1 MAQPR
6 KPRSRA
12 YKEPDLGD
20 SWVVG
25 SSDSGD
31 SSADQSSDS
40 SFSAEPA
47 SQTPL
52 RNTGHTEPH
61 SRKSQENSSRIT
73 AKHGSGVA
81 RKTSASSG
89 SVDNKSALA
98 SPRKPGRGRPRKSM
112 MAGSEPELVMPS
124 IYEETSRQS
133 RPEVKKRRN
142 PQKNTIMKDIP
153 ARARGSRRT
162 QDKNVNVSEAIEDFF
177 KAGIKWLFD
186 IIGGALGY
194 AKTPLSY
201 ALAIYL
207 LVGLM
212 VITRNVLT
220 NSIYSALSPICRI
233 PGASLLNLEM
243 CQSPVSINYKG
254 NATPAVEFDQLMETQ
269 SKFEEILEQTAEGI
283 TLPMDMKR
291 SEASIRDLRQL
302 VTHSNLRSKDELVYQ
317 FGVFIKTAGTAS
329 DDLMNFGARVGTS
342 VDSILAMAKHTK
354 RVLEGIAERDA
365 AQGAVTHFIS
375 DKLLAPF
382 MPIKFTEDLLLDQY
396 LKHTQIVEKEINRLI
411 EQAQKLLLTL
421 KYLEDQLDNIYGI
434 SIRDN
439 TEAQYSK
446 DQVLSQLWTM
456 LGGNRTKLSKFD
468 TELKLLQ
475 KVNMYR
481 QNASGYVSGTLLKL
495 QGMRSELEEMREKV
509 GSAELQTVP
518 LSVHIDTIQQGV
530 ERLQIGR
537 DHTNRMLAG
546 NILDRDGRRPQSSS
560 TRTMLEATLIRTVPD
575 YY

>member
-1 MAQPR
+1 MALP
-6 KPRSRA
+6 KTSRSRN
-12 YKEPDLGD
+12 YKEPELGD
-20 SWVVG
+20 SWVV
-25 SSDSGD
+25 DSGDSDD

-40 SFSAEPA
+40 SDSAVTTSKVSVSYA
-47 SQTPL
+47 
-52 RNTGHTEPH
+52 GHTEPA
-61 SRKSQENSSRIT
+61 SRKAPEIAGHFST
-73 AKHGSGVA
+73 KHESGVA
-81 RKTSASSG
+81 RGSSASSD
-89 SVDNKSALA
+89 SVLRKSALD
-98 SPRKPGRGRPRKSM
+98 SPRKAGRGRPKKGIL
-112 MAGSEPELVMPS
+112 AGSEPELIMPS
-124 IYEETSRQS
+124 IYEATTKHSRQEI
-133 RPEVKKRRN
+133 RQRKN
-142 PQKNTIMKDIP
+142 PQKQPTARTIL
-153 ARARGSRRT
+153 ASTRTASTT
-162 QDKNVNVSEAIEDFF
+162 QDKSVNMSEAIEGFVKIAF
-177 KAGIKWLFD
+177 TWLAD
-186 IIGGALGY
+186 IIGGALGR

-201 ALAIYL
+201 LLAIYL

-212 VITRNVLT
+212 VMTRNVLT
-220 NSIYSALSPICRI
+220 NSIYSALSPICRV

-254 NATPAVEFDQLMETQ
+254 NATPAVEFEQLMETQ
-269 SKFEEILEQTAEGI
+269 SKFEDILEQTAEGI

-302 VTHSNLRSKDELVYQ
+302 VTYSNLRSKDELVYE
-317 FGVFIKTAGTAS
+317 FGIFIKTASSAS
-329 DDLMNFGARVGTS
+329 DDLMSFGARVGTS
-342 VDSILAMAKHTK
+342 VDSILSMAKHTK

-365 AQGAVTHFIS
+365 AQGAVASFFG

-396 LKHTQIVEKEINRLI
+396 LKHTQSVEREINRLI
-411 EQAQKLLLTL
+411 EQAQKLLMNL

-439 TEAQYSK
+439 NEAQYSK

-468 TELKLLQ
+468 QELKLLQ

-481 QNASGYVSGTLLKL
+481 QTASGYVGGTLLKL
-495 QGMRSELEEMREKV
+495 QAMRSELEEMREKV

-537 DHTNRMLAG
+537 DHTNRLLAG
-546 NILDRDGRRPQSSS
+546 NILDRDGRRPQESPKPK
-560 TRTMLEATLIRTVPD
+560 MLEATLIST
-575 YY
+575 